1 MWRILLLNLL
11 TIQSLGEV
19 MNNCLLLDLLV
30 FAAVSH
36 QATYALDKLDT

>member
-1 MWRILLLNLL
+1 MWRVLLLNLL

-19 MNNCLLLDLLV
+19 MNNCLLVDLLV

-36 QATYALDKLDT
+36 RATYALDELDA